1 MGKTAVASVVP
12 VSVKK
17 EIRIIGMFF
26 DFHTI
31 SFSNIYRVAMK
42 FTANVLL
49 PGTSWIALLL
59 LMDLVGIVENHKSYL
74 HKLFHLSSTYVTV
87 R

>member
-31 SFSNIYRVAMK
+31 SFSNIYRVAISLQ
-42 FTANVLL
+42 LL
-49 PGTSWIALLL
+49 CCYQG
-59 LMDLVGIVENHKSYL
+59 LVG
-74 HKLFHLSSTYVTV
+74 
-87 R
+87 